1 VAEDHEQQDGA
12 EGQEHEQAARPT
24 TAAARRERRAAGRA
38 GTAGPSADKADGRP
52 KTATT
57 RTSRRGKPAD
67 TELESG
73 KATLSKADQGISTR
87 KRDSGDKSPSVIARF
102 LLFLR
107 EVVSELRKVI
117 WPTRKQ
123 QLTYTVVV
131 LVFVAF
137 VVAFV
142 SGLDYGFTK
151 LVFLVFS

>member
-1 VAEDHEQQDGA
+1 MAEDHEQQDGA
-12 EGQEHEQAARPT
+12 EGQEHDQAARPT
-24 TAAARRERRAAGRA
+24 TAAARRERRAAARA
-38 GTAGPSADKADGRP
+38 GTTGPAGDKAETRP

-57 RTSRRGKPAD
+57 RTSRKPKPSSE
-67 TELESG
+67 ELEAG
-73 KATLSKADQGISTR
+73 KVTASKADQGITTR
-87 KRDSGDKSPSVIARF
+87 KRDAADKSPSIVARF
-102 LLFLR
+102 VRFLR
-107 EVVSELRKVI
+107 EVIGELRKVI

>member
-1 VAEDHEQQDGA
+1 MAEDHEQQDET
-12 EGQEHEQAARPT
+12 EGQEPTVRPV
-24 TAAARRERRAAGRA
+24 TAAARRERRASARA
-38 GTAGPSADKADGRP
+38 GSTGPTSEKSDGRP
-52 KTATT
+52 KTAASE
-57 RTSRRGKPAD
+57 RARRARASAA
-67 TELESG
+67 EVEAG
-73 KATLSKADQGISTR
+73 KATISKADQGIETR
-87 KRDSGDKSPSVIARF
+87 KRDAAEKRPSIFVR
-102 LLFLR
+102 LLRFLR

-123 QLTYTVVV
+123 QITYTVVV

>member
-1 VAEDHEQQDGA
+1 MADDHEQQDGA

-24 TAAARRERRAAGRA
+24 TAAARREARASRA
-38 GTAGPSADKADGRP
+38 GTTGPAAAKAEARP
-52 KTATT
+52 KAATS
-57 RTSRRGKPAD
+57 RTSRRAKPSD
-67 TELESG
+67 EEVESG
-73 KATLSKADQGISTR
+73 KATPSKAEQGITTR
-87 KRDSGDKSPSVIARF
+87 KRDAPDRSPSIIARF
-102 LLFLR
+102 IKFLR

-123 QLTYTVVV
+123 QVTYTVVV

>member
-1 VAEDHEQQDGA
+1 VAEDHEQQDET
-12 EGQEHEQAARPT
+12 EGQEPTVRPV
-24 TAAARRERRAAGRA
+24 TAAARRERRASARA
-38 GTAGPSADKADGRP
+38 ASAGPTSDKADARP
-52 KTATT
+52 KTAAAA
-57 RTSRRGKPAD
+57 RARRAKAAD
-67 TELESG
+67 AEAG
-73 KATLSKADQGISTR
+73 KAPLSKAEQGIATR
-87 KRDSGDKSPSVIARF
+87 KRAVAEKGEKRPSVFGR
-102 LLFLR
+102 LLRFLR

>member
-1 VAEDHEQQDGA
+1 MAEDHEQQDET
-12 EGQEHEQAARPT
+12 EGQEPTVRPV
-24 TAAARRERRAAGRA
+24 TAAARRERRASARA
-38 GTAGPSADKADGRP
+38 DSAGPTSDKADTRP
-52 KTATT
+52 KTAAAA
-57 RTSRRGKPAD
+57 RAKRAKAAD
-67 TELESG
+67 AEAEGG
-73 KATLSKADQGISTR
+73 KATLSKAEQGIATR
-87 KRDSGDKSPSVIARF
+87 KRDVAEKRPSPIARLF
-102 LLFLR
+102 LFLR

>member
-12 EGQEHEQAARPT
+12 EEQHDQAARPS
-24 TAAARRERRAAGRA
+24 TAAARRERRAASRA
-38 GTAGPSADKADGRP
+38 GSTGPSADKADARP
-52 KTATT
+52 KTVTT
-57 RTSRRGKPAD
+57 RTSRRAKPTDA
-67 TELESG
+67 ELESG
-73 KATLSKADQGISTR
+73 KATSSKADQGISTR
-87 KRDSGDKSPSVIARF
+87 KRDAGDKSPSIIARF
-102 LLFLR
+102 VRFLR

-151 LVFLVFS
+151 LVFVVFG

>member
-1 VAEDHEQQDGA
+1 VAEDHEQQDET
-12 EGQEHEQAARPT
+12 EGQEISVRPV
-24 TAAARRERRAAGRA
+24 TAAARREQRAAARA
-38 GTAGPSADKADGRP
+38 AASTGPTSEKVDGRP
-52 KTATT
+52 KTAAA
-57 RTSRRGKPAD
+57 RAKRAKADADAEASRKV
-67 TELESG
+67 TV
-73 KATLSKADQGISTR
+73 SKADQGIVTR
-87 KRDSGDKSPSVIARF
+87 KRDVAEKRPSPIFR
-102 LLFLR
+102 LLRFLR

-123 QLTYTVVV
+123 QITYTVVV

>member
-12 EGQEHEQAARPT
+12 EGQEQDQAARPT
-24 TAAARRERRAAGRA
+24 TAAARRERRASAQAGGPAA
-38 GTAGPSADKADGRP
+38 GKAESRP
-52 KTATT
+52 KTATS
-57 RTSRRGKPAD
+57 RTSRRAKVS
-67 TELESG
+67 TEDIESG
-73 KATLSKADQGISTR
+73 KATASKADQGITTR
-87 KRDSGDKSPSVIARF
+87 RRDTPDKQPSVVAR
-102 LLFLR
+102 LVRFLR

-151 LVFLVFS
+151 LVFLVFA

>member
-1 VAEDHEQQDGA
+1 MAEDHEQQDGA
-12 EGQEHEQAARPT
+12 EEQPQTQAARPT

-38 GTAGPSADKADGRP
+38 GATGPSADKAGARP
-52 KTATT
+52 TT
-57 RTSRRGKPAD
+57 RAGRRAKPSEA
-67 TELESG
+67 ELEAG
-73 KATLSKADQGISTR
+73 KATLSKADQGIVTR
-87 KRDSGDKSPSVIARF
+87 KRGVGDKQPGILARF
-102 LLFLR
+102 VRFLR

-123 QLTYTVVV
+123 QLTYTIVV

-151 LVFLVFS
+151 LVFVVFG

>member
-12 EGQEHEQAARPT
+12 EEPQEQAARPS
-24 TAAARRERRAAGRA
+24 TAAARRERRAASRA
-38 GTAGPSADKADGRP
+38 GSTGPSADKADARP

-57 RTSRRGKPAD
+57 RTSRKAKPSEA
-67 TELESG
+67 ELESG
-73 KATLSKADQGISTR
+73 KVTASKADQGISTR
-87 KRDSGDKSPSVIARF
+87 KRDAGDKSPSIVSRF
-102 LLFLR
+102 IRFLR
-107 EVVSELRKVI
+107 EVVGELRKVI

-123 QLTYTVVV
+123 QLTYTLVV